1 MVEPDL
7 RPGPSLVGRRSI
19 RHWTPNYVSHRVRA
33 LVDHWRDPHAPSL
46 TKDATRLLGQLLA
59 GSDQGVEWG
68 SGNSTAW
75 LAERTKHLTSFETN
89 PEYFARVREGLRSR
103 DITNVDY
110 RLIPFQDSDSEE
122 EMLRSEWVQSAS
134 AFIDDSLDFVL
145 VDSSPR
151 GCLCAQVAGKLRRG
165 GILVLDNANW
175 YLPPPRWL
183 TPAPGSVSVPLGFQ
197 GSRVPEST
205 MSPRFLDET
214 KKWRRIWTS
223 DGVQM
228 TLVFIKT

>member
-1 MVEPDL
+1 
-7 RPGPSLVGRRSI
+7 
-19 RHWTPNYVSHRVRA
+19 
-33 LVDHWRDPHAPSL
+33 
-46 TKDATRLLGQLLA
+46 LGQLLA